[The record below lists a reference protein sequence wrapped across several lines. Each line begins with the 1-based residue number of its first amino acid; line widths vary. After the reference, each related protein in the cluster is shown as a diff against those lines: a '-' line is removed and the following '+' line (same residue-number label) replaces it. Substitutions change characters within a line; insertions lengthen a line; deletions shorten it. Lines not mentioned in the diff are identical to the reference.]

1 MASVSKILTRS
12 GDEAGVLSRMVR
24 ENFSAYRRDYIIA
37 IIALTIIAGTTA
49 FSAWL
54 MGPIVEDVFLGG
66 DLGKA
71 YMLSAIV
78 VGVFLL
84 KGAMT
89 YVQSVTL
96 NRIGNNMVARFQ
108 RRVFAHLLSLGV
120 GFFAGQHSASLVA
133 RLNQNIAAVRDML
146 NVIVLAGARDLLSL
160 IGLIGVMVWSDPLMS
175 AIVFIAGPIAL
186 VTLGKYA
193 RRVKTIARDE
203 VDLNSQVTTRIQ
215 ETAHGIQIVKAFT
228 MEDQMR
234 ARLDELTVEVEGRA
248 NKIARLVARS
258 APLMETLAGFSVAG
272 VIAYGGWRVV
282 NEGYSAGSLAAFMTA
297 LLMAYEPAKRLAK
310 LKVTIEKSL
319 VNARMLY
326 EVLDTPTMQA
336 DGGAT
341 ASGPDLAL
349 SGGTVSF
356 ENVSFDY
363 GEGETSQPVLRGMDF
378 VAEAGRTTALVG
390 PSGGGKSTTV
400 ALLQRFYEPDG
411 GRITIDGQDITAVSL
426 ASLRASIA
434 FVSQQPV
441 LFQGTV
447 RDNLR
452 YARPNAT
459 DTEIEAAARSAQAH
473 DFITAMPKG
482 YDTPLGEDGANL
494 SGGQRQRLSIARA
507 IVRNA
512 PILVLDEA
520 TSALDNESESL
531 VQQALDTLMRGRTT
545 LVVAHRLSTIA
556 SADKILVIDGGRV
569 VDEGRHGE
577 LLNKDGVY
585 SKLHSV
591 GSR

>member
-1 MASVSKILTRS
+1 MAPFSKLLTRS

-37 IIALTIIAGTTA
+37 IIALMIIAGTTA

-54 MGPIVEDVFLGG
+54 MGPVVEKVFLGG
-66 DLGKA
+66 DLDAA
-71 YMLSAIV
+71 YMLAGVV

-234 ARLDELTVEVEGRA
+234 ARLDALTEEVEGRA
-248 NKIARLVARS
+248 NKIARLIARS
-258 APLMETLAGFSVAG
+258 APLMETLAGLSVAG

-326 EVLDTPTMQA
+326 EVLDTPTVQA

-341 ASGPDLAL
+341 ATGPDLTL
-349 SGGTVSF
+349 DGGTVSF

-363 GEGETSQPVLRGMDF
+363 GDADTSQPVLARHEFRRPKRARRRRWSVRPAAASPPRWRCFSGSTSRMTG
-378 VAEAGRTTALVG
+378 ASPSTGRISPPSRSPRSARPSPSCRNSRSCFRARCGTICATPAPTRRMSKSRPPPAPRRPTISSPPCRRATTRRWARTARTCPAASASAC
-390 PSGGGKSTTV
+390 PSPAPSCATRPFWCWTKRPRRSTT
-400 ALLQRFYEPDG
+400 
-411 GRITIDGQDITAVSL
+411 S
-426 ASLRASIA
+426 
-434 FVSQQPV
+434 
-441 LFQGTV
+441 
-447 RDNLR
+447 
-452 YARPNAT
+452 PNP
-459 DTEIEAAARSAQAH
+459 SC
-473 DFITAMPKG
+473 
-482 YDTPLGEDGANL
+482 
-494 SGGQRQRLSIARA
+494 S
-507 IVRNA
+507 
-512 PILVLDEA
+512 
-520 TSALDNESESL
+520 
-531 VQQALDTLMRGRTT
+531 
-545 LVVAHRLSTIA
+545 RLST
-556 SADKILVIDGGRV
+556 R
-569 VDEGRHGE
+569 
-577 LLNKDGVY
+577 
-585 SKLHSV
+585 
-591 GSR
+591 